1 MRKFLTLAVPVMTA
15 GAAHAGGI
23 ELTVEIPKLSVAEYH
38 RPYVAIWIEDASGK
52 VAANLSVWYDV
63 DLKDSEGEKWLKDIR
78 QWWRRTGRTLNMPI
92 DGVSSP
98 TKAPGVN
105 KVTFPSDK
113 GALATLAPGDYKLV
127 VDATRVHDRGA
138 SDAQELGWSMAVA
151 AGHLRAL
158 TLRHLP
164 ALREVRVSD
173 VAPSRLEAIDVS
185 GLDPR
190 CAIELPAEE

>member
-1 MRKFLTLAVPVMTA
+1 MRKLLTLAVPVMTA
-15 GAAHAGGI
+15 GAADAGGI

-78 QWWRRTGRTLNMPI
+78 QWWRRTGRTLDMPM

-98 TKAPGVN
+98 TKPPGVN

-113 GALATLAPGDYKLV
+113 GPLATLAPGDYKLIV
-127 VDATRVHDRGA
+127 EASREVGGKELVEVPFKWSPGTEATA
-138 SDAQELGWSMAVA
+138 SAKGKEELGAV
-151 AGHLRAL
+151 
-158 TLRHLP
+158 TLKL
-164 ALREVRVSD
+164 LK
-173 VAPSRLEAIDVS
+173 
-185 GLDPR
+185 
-190 CAIELPAEE
+190 